1 MVYNPKFKLKMQLFD
16 SLTGP
21 SSEYCTWVTANAYEP
36 LVFVNIKMEIQSEY
50 LIILTTLKERYSF
63 CKYHQIIKLKT
74 NIQCICHRC

>member
-1 MVYNPKFKLKMQLFD
+1 MGVKVRGVSKYGLQSKLKLKMQLFE

-36 LVFVNIKMEIQSEY
+36 LVFVNIKMEVQTEY

-63 CKYHQIIKLKT
+63 CKYH
-74 NIQCICHRC
+74 